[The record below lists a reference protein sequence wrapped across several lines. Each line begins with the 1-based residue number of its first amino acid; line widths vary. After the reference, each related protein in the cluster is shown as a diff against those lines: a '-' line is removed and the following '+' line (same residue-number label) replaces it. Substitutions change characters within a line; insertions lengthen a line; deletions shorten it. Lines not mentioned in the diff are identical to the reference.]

1 MSVQAALDRL
11 AARPAPLPV
20 RRTERLVLRPFRE
33 SDREP
38 FASLNADPEVM
49 EHMLHPLERA
59 ESDVVLDRFR
69 VDAARRGF
77 GMLAVEEK
85 ETRAFVGAVGLGVP
99 RWDTEFMPAVEIGWR
114 LARSAWGRGYAS
126 EAARDVLAWAFG
138 PLALPRVVSFTT
150 PVNVRSWRVMERIG
164 MARVGEFGH
173 PGVPADHSL
182 HTHLL
187 YAMDAP
193 SGTAGAGDAPP
204 LAAPGKAAPVK
215 AAANAAPPR
224 VELPT
229 RPRVWLDGDG
239 CPRVIKEIVWRAVER
254 GAIEVTIVANRPLT
268 VPRSAYIRTVVV
280 KHGLDVADDWLVA
293 NASPGELVVTS
304 DVPLAAEL
312 VAKGVVVVSPR
323 GERFTPSNMG
333 EKLSLRD
340 FFTEARASGLVE
352 GGGPA
357 GFDERAKREF
367 AAALDQWLN
376 TQKRAA
382 PRP

>member
-1 MSVQAALDRL
+1 VSVQAALERL
-11 AARPAPLPV
+11 AAHPAPLPV

-38 FASLNADPEVM
+38 FAALNADPEVM
-49 EHMLHPLERA
+49 EHMLHPLDRT
-59 ESDVVLDRFR
+59 ESDVILDRFR

-77 GMLAVEEK
+77 GMFAVEER
-85 ETRAFVGAVGLGVP
+85 ETRTFVGAVGLGVP

-114 LARSAWGRGYAS
+114 LARSAWGRGYAT

-138 PLALPRVVSFTT
+138 PLALPRVVSFTS

-193 SGTAGAGDAPP
+193 SGTAGAGDARPLPARPAPAKAEPP
-204 LAAPGKAAPVK
+204 PPI
-215 AAANAAPPR
+215 PPR
-224 VELPT
+224 LDLPV